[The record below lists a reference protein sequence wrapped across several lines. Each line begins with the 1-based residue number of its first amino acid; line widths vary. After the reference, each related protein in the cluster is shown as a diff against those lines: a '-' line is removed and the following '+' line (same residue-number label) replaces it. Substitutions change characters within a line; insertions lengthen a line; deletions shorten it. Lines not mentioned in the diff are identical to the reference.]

1 MMYENVASPSLTC
14 PNQGNNQK
22 IIILYIGRC
31 SIILL
36 ILEMPGS
43 VANRPLWQIGHCDS
57 LGVNGSGCT
66 VTTDRILLNESDA
79 VMFHFHCF
87 DFKDMPPSAWRRSHQ
102 HFILFEQES
111 PVHTAYYTGLKLPL
125 LTNYFN
131 RTMTYRR
138 RDSDISYLNTHGR
151 LRCTKASPSSC
162 LDFPHNTIDSVTLP
176 RLDPLVPLIGFNITS
191 KNRTVAWFVSKCHAT
206 HSGGGSHREYLVQN
220 LSSFIPVDIYGGCAT
235 KEENKCSTPLEC
247 QWVTQQILSILFEF

>member
-162 LDFPHNTIDSVTLP
+162 LDFPHNTIDSD
-176 RLDPLVPLIGFNITS
+176 RLSQSRSQSTQTRSISSAYWIQYNVKEPNSRLVRFQMSRNPFGRGFSSGIFSS
-191 KNRTVAWFVSKCHAT
+191 KFIVFY
-206 HSGGGSHREYLVQN
+206 SGGHLRRLRY
-220 LSSFIPVDIYGGCAT
+220 
-235 KEENKCSTPLEC
+235 
-247 QWVTQQILSILFEF
+247 